1 MMHAVE
7 DANGRPRPAIVA
19 VDDDPYARDRLA
31 SELQR
36 RYASDYLVVCCA
48 TSQAALEWLTGAR
61 ERGAPVALVLADQWM
76 PGLTGAELL
85 ARVAR
90 DLPTTKRG
98 LLIDFGAWG
107 DGPTADAIRGAMARS
122 EIDYYVLKPWRRNDE
137 LFHRTVS
144 EFLHEWARA
153 DVDAEARELAVL
165 SPPGSTRG
173 HELHDLLV
181 RNGIP
186 HVFHDSSSRR
196 GAALLASVGITDPEV
211 PVVLLLDG
219 QVLLDPSNDELAR
232 AYGVTTTLDERRTFD
247 LVVVGGGP
255 AGLAAAVTAAS
266 EGLDVLVVEGESVG
280 GQASTSSRIRN
291 YLGFS
296 RGVTGA
302 ELAQRAYQQAWV
314 FGVSFL
320 HMRTVAGLTRTGSM
334 HRVELSGDEAVDARA
349 VLIASGASYNRLG
362 ISALEEL
369 IGRGV
374 FYGATVSEAR
384 SSAGGHAFVV
394 GAGNSAGQAA
404 LHLAKFAGRV
414 TVLARAATLD
424 HSMSQYL
431 RSELAVTPNVDV
443 HTRTQVVGGGGD
455 GVLDH
460 VVLRDLDTGAEHR
473 AEADALF
480 VLIGAHPNS
489 AWLPDAVARDDAGF
503 VLTGSDVVEA
513 DVASGAP
520 ASWPIDRLP
529 YTFETSVPGVFAVGD
544 VRAGSVK
551 RVASAVGEGAVV
563 IAQVLRWLAPAE
575 TVRG

>member
-1 MMHAVE
+1 
-7 DANGRPRPAIVA
+7 
-19 VDDDPYARDRLA
+19 
-31 SELQR
+31 
-36 RYASDYLVVCCA
+36 
-48 TSQAALEWLTGAR
+48 
-61 ERGAPVALVLADQWM
+61 
-76 PGLTGAELL
+76 
-85 ARVAR
+85 
-90 DLPTTKRG
+90 
-98 LLIDFGAWG
+98 
-107 DGPTADAIRGAMARS
+107 
-122 EIDYYVLKPWRRNDE
+122 
-137 LFHRTVS
+137 
-144 EFLHEWARA
+144 
-153 DVDAEARELAVL
+153 
-165 SPPGSTRG
+165 
-173 HELHDLLV
+173 
-181 RNGIP
+181 
-186 HVFHDSSSRR
+186 
-196 GAALLASVGITDPEV
+196 
-211 PVVLLLDG
+211 
-219 QVLLDPSNDELAR
+219 
-232 AYGVTTTLDERRTFD
+232 
-247 LVVVGGGP
+247 
-255 AGLAAAVTAAS
+255 
-266 EGLDVLVVEGESVG
+266 
-280 GQASTSSRIRN
+280 
-291 YLGFS
+291 
-296 RGVTGA
+296 
-302 ELAQRAYQQAWV
+302 
-314 FGVSFL
+314 
-320 HMRTVAGLTRTGSM
+320 
-334 HRVELSGDEAVDARA
+334 
-349 VLIASGASYNRLG
+349 
-362 ISALEEL
+362 
-369 IGRGV
+369 
-374 FYGATVSEAR
+374 
-384 SSAGGHAFVV
+384 
-394 GAGNSAGQAA
+394 